1 MKKSEQSKKGINGP
15 ERLDIGGKIQRLHP
29 KVMPPVLIT
38 IYLHAH
44 HRQMLMGR
52 KGCEEGM
59 AKTGLSCCAF
69 LQEDK

>member
-1 MKKSEQSKKGINGP
+1 VKKSKQSTKGINGP
-15 ERLDIGGKIQRLHP
+15 ERLDIRGKIQRLRP

-44 HRQMLMGR
+44 HRMGR